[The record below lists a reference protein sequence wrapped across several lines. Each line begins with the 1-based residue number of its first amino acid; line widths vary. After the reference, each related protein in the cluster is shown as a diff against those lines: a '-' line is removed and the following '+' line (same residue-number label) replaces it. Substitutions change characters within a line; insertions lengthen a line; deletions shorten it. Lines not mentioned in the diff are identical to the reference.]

1 MAPPGACHA
10 EGVSCLKGRDRV
22 VAELLRADLGPTARG
37 VGPATHF
44 VSWHVGQR
52 LAAHGLLYEDV
63 MIETADVKLALK
75 RMPKELMVA
84 REQRLKRAMML
95 DTQQKTLPPEVA
107 ALAMALSSFCVVAS
121 SLSLNTFRPAPG
133 GGAAETGA
141 PAAEPR
147 VVVGA

>member
-1 MAPPGACHA
+1 MSFFQKLWSRAGAA
-10 EGVSCLKGRDRV
+10 Y
-22 VAELLRADLGPTARG
+22 RG
-37 VGPATHF
+37 
-44 VSWHVGQR
+44 HVGQR

-107 ALAMALSSFCVVAS
+107 AQIDPWQSYMGPYLEGVQME
-121 SLSLNTFRPAPG
+121 N
-133 GGAAETGA
+133 AEQILLK
-141 PAAEPR
+141 
-147 VVVGA
+147 